1 MVTASLMNEINS
13 LQPEEQTIVASLVRS
28 FVIRNDRRTEAQK
41 RFEEECRLY
50 EGREM
55 TMEEIDSIIHEA
67 SEA

>member
-1 MVTASLMNEINS
+1 MVTANLMEEINS

-28 FVIRNDRRTEAQK
+28 FVIRNDRRTKAQK

-67 SEA
+67 SE